1 MAYTVRKL
9 LESEQFP
16 KMKLLCGEKGLDLE
30 VKGIRIIEIED
41 MERYLTG
48 GEILIT
54 SFQVYLSCS
63 DREVEQHFE
72 DLVKSDISGFIVKK
86 RKEYDPTGRRLS
98 LLEKHCKKYEIP
110 LVEIPGDFD
119 YWGIIR
125 HVMIQVFDKDTARL
139 KYFKIT
145 HDSFNS
151 FILKNNGSSNTASD
165 IIKFLSIMIEN
176 PVVLYYGNLNCM
188 VSTNSDNSKL
198 ILSDEIQP
206 YKPNIITKFQYMK
219 QMKGSCVQYVV
230 KFAILSEVEVYITIT
245 EENRELTELDYMAI
259 ENAIINLQYG
269 FLSEFAQDEVKK
281 KYQRDIV
288 HNILNG
294 LLSSKEM
301 TEAAA
306 QLGMKESDTY
316 RVVDFHTIKKNVQRK
331 YTKEQLQEVGVIVGE
346 LMYLLP
352 DALIYRNM
360 DQIVMIQQVDSN
372 QTELEYQKEMEEVED
387 VIQRSILYRKKDTD
401 FQIGIGKS
409 VEGYQR
415 LKESYHE
422 ASRAIKYIDI
432 IRLVTGDKNKSVVHY
447 SNLGFF
453 QIFGEIDDVTELE
466 RYIPETLKKSN
477 ISVSLI
483 KANRTKITDSNVYGI
498 SYGYDVY
505 AGGAGNDNDGDAKD
519 GRSGGFVGFNDEGLL
534 KNNNMYYCDV
544 VRGTKDLVGPFS
556 GKSELDTV
564 YAFNSQEKVEGEN
577 NNYRIYRKLD
587 QSLDQIEKNNSIL
600 NSSHEKDDA
609 SGWDIYTIGHM
620 NPVKTFET
628 LKNAVLV
635 SKGDSVKADLNAY
648 ESSAKAVLM
657 SDTKTTLNTGESDTP
672 EPSESQDPCDENIKL
687 TINKVWKDLNN
698 FDHSRPNSITVT
710 ISRTWKDKAGNE
722 KTETV
727 PRYESYKIEGSSD
740 KSKWQKVIK
749 ELPAYTTDG
758 DEIYYYTYSIT
769 EAKVDGYTT
778 TIDKSQDGFTFTIT
792 NRHFPGLPDTG
803 GYGSYL
809 IYLIAVL
816 LFLVYFVMRYKK
828 CKENKKAE
836 KL

>member
-110 LVEIPGDFD
+110 LVEISEDSY

-125 HVMIQVFDKDTARL
+125 YVMIQVFDKDTARL

-145 HDSFNS
+145 HDSFNT

-176 PVVLYYGNLNCM
+176 PVVLYYGDLNCM

-230 KFAILSEVEVYITIT
+230 KFAILSEVEIYITIT

-301 TEAAA
+301 TEAAS

-331 YTKEQLQEVGVIVGE
+331 YTKEQLHEVGVIEGE
-346 LMYLLP
+346 LMHLLP

-415 LKESYHE
+415 LKESYYE
-422 ASRAIKYIDI
+422 ASQAIKYIEI
-432 IRLVTGDKNKSVVHY
+432 IRQVTGDKNKSVVHY

-466 RYIPETLKKSN
+466 RYIPETLKKLYLYDDEHKGE
-477 ISVSLI
+477 LI
-483 KANRTKITDSNVYGI
+483 TTLQMYLRNNQSIKKTAGAMFVHYRTI
-498 SYGYDVY
+498 SYRLE
-505 AGGAGNDNDGDAKD
+505 KIKQI
-519 GRSGGFVGFNDEGLL
+519 SGINF
-534 KNNNMYYCDV
+534 
-544 VRGTKDLVGPFS
+544 
-556 GKSELDTV
+556 
-564 YAFNSQEKVEGEN
+564 
-577 NNYRIYRKLD
+577 
-587 QSLDQIEKNNSIL
+587 
-600 NSSHEKDDA
+600 DDA
-609 SGWDIYTIGHM
+609 NEVLAVSNGLIIYKM
-620 NPVKTFET
+620 
-628 LKNAVLV
+628 LK
-635 SKGDSVKADLNAY
+635 
-648 ESSAKAVLM
+648 E
-657 SDTKTTLNTGESDTP
+657 
-672 EPSESQDPCDENIKL
+672 
-687 TINKVWKDLNN
+687 
-698 FDHSRPNSITVT
+698 
-710 ISRTWKDKAGNE
+710 
-722 KTETV
+722 
-727 PRYESYKIEGSSD
+727 IE
-740 KSKWQKVIK
+740 
-749 ELPAYTTDG
+749 
-758 DEIYYYTYSIT
+758 
-769 EAKVDGYTT
+769 
-778 TIDKSQDGFTFTIT
+778 
-792 NRHFPGLPDTG
+792 
-803 GYGSYL
+803 
-809 IYLIAVL
+809 
-816 LFLVYFVMRYKK
+816 
-828 CKENKKAE
+828 
-836 KL
+836 

>member
-54 SFQVYLSCS
+54 SFQVYLSCN

-110 LVEIPGDFD
+110 LVEISEDSY

-125 HVMIQVFDKDTARL
+125 YVIMQVFDKATARL

-145 HDSFNS
+145 HDNFNT
-151 FILKNNGSSNTASD
+151 FILNNNGSCNTASD
-165 IIKFLSIMIEN
+165 IIKFLSVMIEN

-230 KFAILSEVEVYITIT
+230 KFAILSEVEIYITIT
-245 EENRELTELDYMAI
+245 EENRGLTELDYMAI

-281 KYQRDIV
+281 KYQRDLI

-331 YTKEQLQEVGVIVGE
+331 YTKEQLHEVGVIEGE
-346 LMYLLP
+346 LMHLLP

-372 QTELEYQKEMEEVED
+372 QTELEYQKEMEEIEE

-415 LKESYHE
+415 LKESYYE
-422 ASRAIKYIDI
+422 ASQAIKYIEI

-453 QIFGEIDDVTELE
+453 QIFGKVDDMTELE
-466 RYIPETLKKSN
+466 RCIPETLKKLYLYDDEHKGE
-477 ISVSLI
+477 LI
-483 KANRTKITDSNVYGI
+483 TTLQMYLRNNQSIKKTAGAMFVHYRTI
-498 SYGYDVY
+498 SYRLE
-505 AGGAGNDNDGDAKD
+505 KIKQI
-519 GRSGGFVGFNDEGLL
+519 SG
-534 KNNNMYYCDV
+534 
-544 VRGTKDLVGPFS
+544 
-556 GKSELDTV
+556 
-564 YAFNSQEKVEGEN
+564 
-577 NNYRIYRKLD
+577 I
-587 QSLDQIEKNNSIL
+587 
-600 NSSHEKDDA
+600 
-609 SGWDIYTIGHM
+609 
-620 NPVKTFET
+620 
-628 LKNAVLV
+628 
-635 SKGDSVKADLNAY
+635 
-648 ESSAKAVLM
+648 
-657 SDTKTTLNTGESDTP
+657 
-672 EPSESQDPCDENIKL
+672 
-687 TINKVWKDLNN
+687 N
-698 FDHSRPNSITVT
+698 FDN
-710 ISRTWKDKAGNE
+710 ANE
-722 KTETV
+722 V
-727 PRYESYKIEGSSD
+727 LAVSNGLIIYKMLKEIE
-740 KSKWQKVIK
+740 
-749 ELPAYTTDG
+749 
-758 DEIYYYTYSIT
+758 
-769 EAKVDGYTT
+769 
-778 TIDKSQDGFTFTIT
+778 
-792 NRHFPGLPDTG
+792 
-803 GYGSYL
+803 
-809 IYLIAVL
+809 
-816 LFLVYFVMRYKK
+816 
-828 CKENKKAE
+828 
-836 KL
+836 

>member
-110 LVEIPGDFD
+110 LVEISEDSY

-125 HVMIQVFDKDTARL
+125 YVIMQVFDKDTARL

-145 HDSFNS
+145 HDNFNT
-151 FILKNNGSSNTASD
+151 FILNNNGSCNTASD

-230 KFAILSEVEVYITIT
+230 KFAILNEMEIYITIT

-331 YTKEQLQEVGVIVGE
+331 YTKEQLHEVGVIEGE
-346 LMYLLP
+346 LMHLLP

-360 DQIVMIQQVDSN
+360 DQIVMIQQVDSD
-372 QTELEYQKEMEEVED
+372 QTELEYQKEMEEIEE
-387 VIQRSILYRKKDTD
+387 VIQQSILYRKKDTD

-415 LKESYHE
+415 LKESYYE
-422 ASRAIKYIDI
+422 ASQAIKYIEI
-432 IRLVTGDKNKSVVHY
+432 IRQVTGDKNKSVVHY

-453 QIFGEIDDVTELE
+453 QIFGKVDDMTELE
-466 RYIPETLKKSN
+466 RCIPETLKKLYLYDDEHKGE
-477 ISVSLI
+477 LI
-483 KANRTKITDSNVYGI
+483 TTLQMYLRNNQSIKKTAGAMFVHYRTI
-498 SYGYDVY
+498 SYRLE
-505 AGGAGNDNDGDAKD
+505 KIKQI
-519 GRSGGFVGFNDEGLL
+519 SG
-534 KNNNMYYCDV
+534 
-544 VRGTKDLVGPFS
+544 
-556 GKSELDTV
+556 
-564 YAFNSQEKVEGEN
+564 
-577 NNYRIYRKLD
+577 I
-587 QSLDQIEKNNSIL
+587 
-600 NSSHEKDDA
+600 
-609 SGWDIYTIGHM
+609 
-620 NPVKTFET
+620 
-628 LKNAVLV
+628 
-635 SKGDSVKADLNAY
+635 
-648 ESSAKAVLM
+648 
-657 SDTKTTLNTGESDTP
+657 
-672 EPSESQDPCDENIKL
+672 
-687 TINKVWKDLNN
+687 N
-698 FDHSRPNSITVT
+698 FDN
-710 ISRTWKDKAGNE
+710 ANE
-722 KTETV
+722 V
-727 PRYESYKIEGSSD
+727 LAVSNGLIIYKMLKEIE
-740 KSKWQKVIK
+740 
-749 ELPAYTTDG
+749 
-758 DEIYYYTYSIT
+758 
-769 EAKVDGYTT
+769 
-778 TIDKSQDGFTFTIT
+778 
-792 NRHFPGLPDTG
+792 
-803 GYGSYL
+803 
-809 IYLIAVL
+809 
-816 LFLVYFVMRYKK
+816 
-828 CKENKKAE
+828 
-836 KL
+836 

>member
-16 KMKLLCGEKGLDLE
+16 KMNLLCGEKGLDLE

-54 SFQVYLSCS
+54 SLRVYLSCS

-72 DLVKSDISGFIVKK
+72 DLVKSDISGFIVKR

-110 LVEIPGDFD
+110 MVEIPEDLY
-119 YWGIIR
+119 YWRIIR
-125 HVMIQVFDKDTARL
+125 HVMMQVFDKETARL

-145 HDSFNS
+145 HDNFNT
-151 FILKNNGSSNTASD
+151 FILENNGSSNTASD

-176 PVVLYYGNLNCM
+176 PVALYYGNFNCM
-188 VSTNSDNSKL
+188 ALTNSDNSKL

-219 QMKGSCVQYVV
+219 QMKGSCIQYVV
-230 KFAILSEVEVYITIT
+230 KFAILSEVEIYITIT

-360 DQIVMIQQVDSN
+360 DQIVMIQQVDSD
-372 QTELEYQKEMEEVED
+372 QTELEYQKEMEEIEE
-387 VIQRSILYRKKDTD
+387 VIQQSILYTD

-422 ASRAIKYIDI
+422 ASQAIKYIEI
-432 IRLVTGDKNKSVVHY
+432 IRLVTGDKNKSVVNY

-453 QIFGEIDDVTELE
+453 QIFDKVDDMTKLE
-466 RYIPETLKKSN
+466 RYIPETLKKLYLYDDEHKGE
-477 ISVSLI
+477 LI
-483 KANRTKITDSNVYGI
+483 TTLQMYLRNNQSIRKTAGAMFVHYRTI
-498 SYGYDVY
+498 SYRLE
-505 AGGAGNDNDGDAKD
+505 KI
-519 GRSGGFVGFNDEGLL
+519 
-534 KNNNMYYCDV
+534 KQI
-544 VRGTKDLVGPFS
+544 
-556 GKSELDTV
+556 SEIN
-564 YAFNSQEKVEGEN
+564 F
-577 NNYRIYRKLD
+577 
-587 QSLDQIEKNNSIL
+587 
-600 NSSHEKDDA
+600 DDA
-609 SGWDIYTIGHM
+609 NEVLAVSNGLIIYKM
-620 NPVKTFET
+620 
-628 LKNAVLV
+628 LK
-635 SKGDSVKADLNAY
+635 
-648 ESSAKAVLM
+648 E
-657 SDTKTTLNTGESDTP
+657 
-672 EPSESQDPCDENIKL
+672 
-687 TINKVWKDLNN
+687 
-698 FDHSRPNSITVT
+698 
-710 ISRTWKDKAGNE
+710 
-722 KTETV
+722 
-727 PRYESYKIEGSSD
+727 IE
-740 KSKWQKVIK
+740 
-749 ELPAYTTDG
+749 
-758 DEIYYYTYSIT
+758 
-769 EAKVDGYTT
+769 
-778 TIDKSQDGFTFTIT
+778 
-792 NRHFPGLPDTG
+792 
-803 GYGSYL
+803 
-809 IYLIAVL
+809 
-816 LFLVYFVMRYKK
+816 
-828 CKENKKAE
+828 
-836 KL
+836 

>member
-54 SFQVYLSCS
+54 SFQVYLSCN

-110 LVEIPGDFD
+110 LVEISGDFY

-125 HVMIQVFDKDTARL
+125 YVIMQVFDKDTARL

-145 HDSFNS
+145 HDNFNT
-151 FILKNNGSSNTASD
+151 FILRNNGSSNTASD

-230 KFAILSEVEVYITIT
+230 KFAILSEVEIYITIT

-281 KYQRDIV
+281 KYQRDII

-331 YTKEQLQEVGVIVGE
+331 YTKEQLHEVGVIEGE
-346 LMYLLP
+346 LMHLLP

-422 ASRAIKYIDI
+422 ASQAIKYIEI
-432 IRLVTGDKNKSVVHY
+432 IRQVTGDKNKSVVHY

-466 RYIPETLKKSN
+466 RYIPETLKKLYLYDDEHKGE
-477 ISVSLI
+477 LI
-483 KANRTKITDSNVYGI
+483 TTLQMYLRNNQSIKKTAGAMFVHYRTI
-498 SYGYDVY
+498 SYRLE
-505 AGGAGNDNDGDAKD
+505 KIKQI
-519 GRSGGFVGFNDEGLL
+519 SGINF
-534 KNNNMYYCDV
+534 
-544 VRGTKDLVGPFS
+544 
-556 GKSELDTV
+556 
-564 YAFNSQEKVEGEN
+564 
-577 NNYRIYRKLD
+577 
-587 QSLDQIEKNNSIL
+587 
-600 NSSHEKDDA
+600 DDA
-609 SGWDIYTIGHM
+609 NEMLAVSNGLIIYKM
-620 NPVKTFET
+620 
-628 LKNAVLV
+628 LK
-635 SKGDSVKADLNAY
+635 
-648 ESSAKAVLM
+648 E
-657 SDTKTTLNTGESDTP
+657 
-672 EPSESQDPCDENIKL
+672 
-687 TINKVWKDLNN
+687 
-698 FDHSRPNSITVT
+698 
-710 ISRTWKDKAGNE
+710 
-722 KTETV
+722 
-727 PRYESYKIEGSSD
+727 IE
-740 KSKWQKVIK
+740 
-749 ELPAYTTDG
+749 
-758 DEIYYYTYSIT
+758 
-769 EAKVDGYTT
+769 
-778 TIDKSQDGFTFTIT
+778 
-792 NRHFPGLPDTG
+792 
-803 GYGSYL
+803 
-809 IYLIAVL
+809 
-816 LFLVYFVMRYKK
+816 
-828 CKENKKAE
+828 
-836 KL
+836 

>member
-110 LVEIPGDFD
+110 LVEISEDSY

-125 HVMIQVFDKDTARL
+125 YVMIQVFDKDTARL

-145 HDSFNS
+145 HDSFNT

-176 PVVLYYGNLNCM
+176 PVVLYYGDLNCM

-230 KFAILSEVEVYITIT
+230 KFAILSEVEIYITIT

-269 FLSEFAQDEVKK
+269 FLSEFAQNEVKK
-281 KYQRDIV
+281 TYQRDLI

-331 YTKEQLQEVGVIVGE
+331 YTKEQLHEVGVIEGE
-346 LMYLLP
+346 LMHLLP

-360 DQIVMIQQVDSN
+360 DQIVMIQQVDSD
-372 QTELEYQKEMEEVED
+372 QTELEYQKEMEEIEE

-415 LKESYHE
+415 LKESYYE
-422 ASRAIKYIDI
+422 ASQAIKYIEI

-447 SNLGFF
+447 SSLGFF

-466 RYIPETLKKSN
+466 RYIPETLKKLYLYDDEHKGE
-477 ISVSLI
+477 LI
-483 KANRTKITDSNVYGI
+483 TTLQMYLRNNQSIKKTADAMFVHYRTI
-498 SYGYDVY
+498 SYRLE
-505 AGGAGNDNDGDAKD
+505 KIKQI
-519 GRSGGFVGFNDEGLL
+519 SG
-534 KNNNMYYCDV
+534 
-544 VRGTKDLVGPFS
+544 
-556 GKSELDTV
+556 
-564 YAFNSQEKVEGEN
+564 
-577 NNYRIYRKLD
+577 I
-587 QSLDQIEKNNSIL
+587 
-600 NSSHEKDDA
+600 
-609 SGWDIYTIGHM
+609 
-620 NPVKTFET
+620 
-628 LKNAVLV
+628 
-635 SKGDSVKADLNAY
+635 
-648 ESSAKAVLM
+648 
-657 SDTKTTLNTGESDTP
+657 
-672 EPSESQDPCDENIKL
+672 
-687 TINKVWKDLNN
+687 N
-698 FDHSRPNSITVT
+698 FDNAHEVLAVSNGLI
-710 ISRTWKDKAGNE
+710 I
-722 KTETV
+722 
-727 PRYESYKIEGSSD
+727 YKMLKEIE
-740 KSKWQKVIK
+740 
-749 ELPAYTTDG
+749 
-758 DEIYYYTYSIT
+758 
-769 EAKVDGYTT
+769 
-778 TIDKSQDGFTFTIT
+778 
-792 NRHFPGLPDTG
+792 
-803 GYGSYL
+803 
-809 IYLIAVL
+809 
-816 LFLVYFVMRYKK
+816 
-828 CKENKKAE
+828 
-836 KL
+836 

>member
-1 MAYTVRKL
+1 MGYTVRKL

-110 LVEIPGDFD
+110 LVEISEDSY

-125 HVMIQVFDKDTARL
+125 YVIMQVFDKDTARL

-145 HDSFNS
+145 HDNFNT
-151 FILKNNGSSNTASD
+151 FILNNNGSCNTASD
-165 IIKFLSIMIEN
+165 IIKFLSVMIEN

-230 KFAILSEVEVYITIT
+230 KFAILNEMEIYITIT

-281 KYQRDIV
+281 KYQRDLI

-316 RVVDFHTIKKNVQRK
+316 RVVDFHTITKNVQRK
-331 YTKEQLQEVGVIVGE
+331 YTKEQLHEVGVIVGE

-466 RYIPETLKKSN
+466 RYIPETLKKLYLYDDEHKGE
-477 ISVSLI
+477 LI
-483 KANRTKITDSNVYGI
+483 TTLQMYLRNKQSIRKTADAMFVHYRTI
-498 SYGYDVY
+498 SYRLE
-505 AGGAGNDNDGDAKD
+505 KIKQI
-519 GRSGGFVGFNDEGLL
+519 SG
-534 KNNNMYYCDV
+534 
-544 VRGTKDLVGPFS
+544 
-556 GKSELDTV
+556 
-564 YAFNSQEKVEGEN
+564 
-577 NNYRIYRKLD
+577 I
-587 QSLDQIEKNNSIL
+587 
-600 NSSHEKDDA
+600 
-609 SGWDIYTIGHM
+609 
-620 NPVKTFET
+620 
-628 LKNAVLV
+628 
-635 SKGDSVKADLNAY
+635 
-648 ESSAKAVLM
+648 
-657 SDTKTTLNTGESDTP
+657 
-672 EPSESQDPCDENIKL
+672 
-687 TINKVWKDLNN
+687 N
-698 FDHSRPNSITVT
+698 FDN
-710 ISRTWKDKAGNE
+710 ANE
-722 KTETV
+722 V
-727 PRYESYKIEGSSD
+727 LAVSNGLIIYKMLKEIE
-740 KSKWQKVIK
+740 
-749 ELPAYTTDG
+749 
-758 DEIYYYTYSIT
+758 
-769 EAKVDGYTT
+769 
-778 TIDKSQDGFTFTIT
+778 
-792 NRHFPGLPDTG
+792 
-803 GYGSYL
+803 
-809 IYLIAVL
+809 
-816 LFLVYFVMRYKK
+816 
-828 CKENKKAE
+828 
-836 KL
+836 

>member
-41 MERYLTG
+41 IERYLTG

-72 DLVKSDISGFIVKK
+72 DLVKSEISGFIVKK

-110 LVEIPGDFD
+110 LVEIPGDFY

-125 HVMIQVFDKDTARL
+125 YVIMQVFDKATARL

-145 HDSFNS
+145 HDNFNT
-151 FILKNNGSSNTASD
+151 FILNNNGSCNTASD
-165 IIKFLSIMIEN
+165 IIKFLSVMIEN

-230 KFAILSEVEVYITIT
+230 KFAILSEVEIYITIT

-301 TEAAA
+301 TEAAS

-466 RYIPETLKKSN
+466 RYIPETLKKLYLYDDEHKGE
-477 ISVSLI
+477 LI
-483 KANRTKITDSNVYGI
+483 TTLQMYLRNNQSIKKTAGAMFVHYRTI
-498 SYGYDVY
+498 SYRLE
-505 AGGAGNDNDGDAKD
+505 KIKQI
-519 GRSGGFVGFNDEGLL
+519 SGINF
-534 KNNNMYYCDV
+534 
-544 VRGTKDLVGPFS
+544 
-556 GKSELDTV
+556 
-564 YAFNSQEKVEGEN
+564 
-577 NNYRIYRKLD
+577 
-587 QSLDQIEKNNSIL
+587 
-600 NSSHEKDDA
+600 DDA
-609 SGWDIYTIGHM
+609 NEVLAVSNGLIIYKM
-620 NPVKTFET
+620 
-628 LKNAVLV
+628 LK
-635 SKGDSVKADLNAY
+635 
-648 ESSAKAVLM
+648 E
-657 SDTKTTLNTGESDTP
+657 
-672 EPSESQDPCDENIKL
+672 
-687 TINKVWKDLNN
+687 
-698 FDHSRPNSITVT
+698 
-710 ISRTWKDKAGNE
+710 
-722 KTETV
+722 
-727 PRYESYKIEGSSD
+727 IE
-740 KSKWQKVIK
+740 
-749 ELPAYTTDG
+749 
-758 DEIYYYTYSIT
+758 
-769 EAKVDGYTT
+769 
-778 TIDKSQDGFTFTIT
+778 
-792 NRHFPGLPDTG
+792 
-803 GYGSYL
+803 
-809 IYLIAVL
+809 
-816 LFLVYFVMRYKK
+816 
-828 CKENKKAE
+828 
-836 KL
+836 

>member
-54 SFQVYLSCS
+54 SFQVYLSCN

-110 LVEIPGDFD
+110 LVEIPGDLY

-125 HVMIQVFDKDTARL
+125 YVIMQVFDKATARL

-145 HDSFNS
+145 HDNFNA
-151 FILKNNGSSNTASD
+151 FILNNNGSSNTASD
-165 IIKFLSIMIEN
+165 IIKFLSIMIDN

-230 KFAILSEVEVYITIT
+230 KFAILSEMEIYITIT
-245 EENRELTELDYMAI
+245 EENRNLTELDYMAI

-301 TEAAA
+301 TEAAS

-331 YTKEQLQEVGVIVGE
+331 YTKEQLQEVGVIVGK

-360 DQIVMIQQVDSN
+360 DQIVMIQQVDSD
-372 QTELEYQKEMEEVED
+372 QTELEYQKEMEEIEE
-387 VIQRSILYRKKDTD
+387 VIQQSILYRKKDTD

-422 ASRAIKYIDI
+422 ASQAIKYIEI
-432 IRLVTGDKNKSVVHY
+432 IRQVTGDKNKSVVHY

-453 QIFGEIDDVTELE
+453 QIFGKVDDMTELE
-466 RYIPETLKKSN
+466 RYIPETLKKLYLYDDEHKGE
-477 ISVSLI
+477 LI
-483 KANRTKITDSNVYGI
+483 TTLQMYLRNNQSIKKTAGAMFVHYRTI
-498 SYGYDVY
+498 SYRLE
-505 AGGAGNDNDGDAKD
+505 KIKQI
-519 GRSGGFVGFNDEGLL
+519 SG
-534 KNNNMYYCDV
+534 
-544 VRGTKDLVGPFS
+544 
-556 GKSELDTV
+556 
-564 YAFNSQEKVEGEN
+564 
-577 NNYRIYRKLD
+577 I
-587 QSLDQIEKNNSIL
+587 
-600 NSSHEKDDA
+600 
-609 SGWDIYTIGHM
+609 
-620 NPVKTFET
+620 
-628 LKNAVLV
+628 
-635 SKGDSVKADLNAY
+635 
-648 ESSAKAVLM
+648 
-657 SDTKTTLNTGESDTP
+657 
-672 EPSESQDPCDENIKL
+672 
-687 TINKVWKDLNN
+687 N
-698 FDHSRPNSITVT
+698 FDN
-710 ISRTWKDKAGNE
+710 ANE
-722 KTETV
+722 V
-727 PRYESYKIEGSSD
+727 LAVSNGLIIYKMLKEIE
-740 KSKWQKVIK
+740 
-749 ELPAYTTDG
+749 
-758 DEIYYYTYSIT
+758 
-769 EAKVDGYTT
+769 
-778 TIDKSQDGFTFTIT
+778 
-792 NRHFPGLPDTG
+792 
-803 GYGSYL
+803 
-809 IYLIAVL
+809 
-816 LFLVYFVMRYKK
+816 
-828 CKENKKAE
+828 
-836 KL
+836 

>member
-54 SFQVYLSCS
+54 SFQVYLSCN

-110 LVEIPGDFD
+110 LVEISEDLH

-125 HVMIQVFDKDTARL
+125 YVIMQVFDKATARL

-145 HDSFNS
+145 HDNFNT
-151 FILKNNGSSNTASD
+151 FILNNNGSCNTASN
-165 IIKFLSIMIEN
+165 IIKFLSVMIEN

-230 KFAILSEVEVYITIT
+230 KFAILSEVEIYITIT
-245 EENRELTELDYMAI
+245 EENRGLTELDYMAI

-301 TEAAA
+301 TEAAS

-331 YTKEQLQEVGVIVGE
+331 YTKEQLHEVGVIEGE
-346 LMYLLP
+346 LMHLLP

-372 QTELEYQKEMEEVED
+372 QTELEYQKEMEKVED

-409 VEGYQR
+409 VEGYQQ

-466 RYIPETLKKSN
+466 RYIPETLKKLYLYDDEHKGE
-477 ISVSLI
+477 LI
-483 KANRTKITDSNVYGI
+483 TTLQMYLRNNQSIKKTAGAMFVHYRTI
-498 SYGYDVY
+498 SYRLE
-505 AGGAGNDNDGDAKD
+505 KIKQI
-519 GRSGGFVGFNDEGLL
+519 SGINF
-534 KNNNMYYCDV
+534 
-544 VRGTKDLVGPFS
+544 
-556 GKSELDTV
+556 
-564 YAFNSQEKVEGEN
+564 
-577 NNYRIYRKLD
+577 
-587 QSLDQIEKNNSIL
+587 
-600 NSSHEKDDA
+600 DDA
-609 SGWDIYTIGHM
+609 NEVLAVSNGLIIYKM
-620 NPVKTFET
+620 
-628 LKNAVLV
+628 LK
-635 SKGDSVKADLNAY
+635 
-648 ESSAKAVLM
+648 E
-657 SDTKTTLNTGESDTP
+657 
-672 EPSESQDPCDENIKL
+672 
-687 TINKVWKDLNN
+687 
-698 FDHSRPNSITVT
+698 
-710 ISRTWKDKAGNE
+710 
-722 KTETV
+722 
-727 PRYESYKIEGSSD
+727 IE
-740 KSKWQKVIK
+740 
-749 ELPAYTTDG
+749 
-758 DEIYYYTYSIT
+758 
-769 EAKVDGYTT
+769 
-778 TIDKSQDGFTFTIT
+778 
-792 NRHFPGLPDTG
+792 
-803 GYGSYL
+803 
-809 IYLIAVL
+809 
-816 LFLVYFVMRYKK
+816 
-828 CKENKKAE
+828 
-836 KL
+836 

>member
-54 SFQVYLSCS
+54 SFQVYLSCN

-110 LVEIPGDFD
+110 LVEILGDFD

-331 YTKEQLQEVGVIVGE
+331 YTKEQLHEVGVIEGE
-346 LMYLLP
+346 LMHLLP

-360 DQIVMIQQVDSN
+360 DQIVMIQQVDSD
-372 QTELEYQKEMEEVED
+372 QTELEYQKEMEEIEE
-387 VIQRSILYRKKDTD
+387 VIQQSILYRKKDTD

-422 ASRAIKYIDI
+422 ASQAIKYIEI
-432 IRLVTGDKNKSVVHY
+432 IRQVTGDKNKSVVHY

-466 RYIPETLKKSN
+466 RYIPETLKKLYLYDDEHKGE
-477 ISVSLI
+477 LI
-483 KANRTKITDSNVYGI
+483 TTLQMYLRNNQSIKKTADAMFVHYRTI
-498 SYGYDVY
+498 SYRLE
-505 AGGAGNDNDGDAKD
+505 KIKQI
-519 GRSGGFVGFNDEGLL
+519 SGINF
-534 KNNNMYYCDV
+534 
-544 VRGTKDLVGPFS
+544 
-556 GKSELDTV
+556 
-564 YAFNSQEKVEGEN
+564 
-577 NNYRIYRKLD
+577 
-587 QSLDQIEKNNSIL
+587 
-600 NSSHEKDDA
+600 DDA
-609 SGWDIYTIGHM
+609 NEVLAVSNGLIIYKM
-620 NPVKTFET
+620 
-628 LKNAVLV
+628 LK
-635 SKGDSVKADLNAY
+635 
-648 ESSAKAVLM
+648 E
-657 SDTKTTLNTGESDTP
+657 
-672 EPSESQDPCDENIKL
+672 
-687 TINKVWKDLNN
+687 
-698 FDHSRPNSITVT
+698 
-710 ISRTWKDKAGNE
+710 
-722 KTETV
+722 
-727 PRYESYKIEGSSD
+727 IE
-740 KSKWQKVIK
+740 
-749 ELPAYTTDG
+749 
-758 DEIYYYTYSIT
+758 
-769 EAKVDGYTT
+769 
-778 TIDKSQDGFTFTIT
+778 
-792 NRHFPGLPDTG
+792 
-803 GYGSYL
+803 
-809 IYLIAVL
+809 
-816 LFLVYFVMRYKK
+816 
-828 CKENKKAE
+828 
-836 KL
+836 

>member
-54 SFQVYLSCS
+54 SFQVYLSCN

-110 LVEIPGDFD
+110 LVEISEDLY

-125 HVMIQVFDKDTARL
+125 YVIMQVFDKVTARL

-145 HDSFNS
+145 HDNFNT
-151 FILKNNGSSNTASD
+151 FILNNNGSCNTASD
-165 IIKFLSIMIEN
+165 IIKFLSVMIEN

-230 KFAILSEVEVYITIT
+230 KFAILSEMEIYITIT

-269 FLSEFAQDEVKK
+269 FLSEFAQDEEKK
-281 KYQRDIV
+281 TYQRDIV

-331 YTKEQLQEVGVIVGE
+331 YTKEQLHEVGVIEGE
-346 LMYLLP
+346 LMNLLP

-360 DQIVMIQQVDSN
+360 DQIVMIQQVDPN

-422 ASRAIKYIDI
+422 ASQAIKYIEI

-466 RYIPETLKKSN
+466 RYIPGTLKKLYLYDDEHKGE
-477 ISVSLI
+477 LI
-483 KANRTKITDSNVYGI
+483 TTLQMYLRNKQSIRKTADAMFVHYRTI
-498 SYGYDVY
+498 SYRLE
-505 AGGAGNDNDGDAKD
+505 KIKQI
-519 GRSGGFVGFNDEGLL
+519 SGINF
-534 KNNNMYYCDV
+534 
-544 VRGTKDLVGPFS
+544 
-556 GKSELDTV
+556 
-564 YAFNSQEKVEGEN
+564 
-577 NNYRIYRKLD
+577 
-587 QSLDQIEKNNSIL
+587 
-600 NSSHEKDDA
+600 DDA
-609 SGWDIYTIGHM
+609 DEVLAVSNGLIIYKM
-620 NPVKTFET
+620 
-628 LKNAVLV
+628 LK
-635 SKGDSVKADLNAY
+635 
-648 ESSAKAVLM
+648 E
-657 SDTKTTLNTGESDTP
+657 
-672 EPSESQDPCDENIKL
+672 
-687 TINKVWKDLNN
+687 
-698 FDHSRPNSITVT
+698 
-710 ISRTWKDKAGNE
+710 
-722 KTETV
+722 
-727 PRYESYKIEGSSD
+727 IE
-740 KSKWQKVIK
+740 
-749 ELPAYTTDG
+749 
-758 DEIYYYTYSIT
+758 
-769 EAKVDGYTT
+769 
-778 TIDKSQDGFTFTIT
+778 
-792 NRHFPGLPDTG
+792 
-803 GYGSYL
+803 
-809 IYLIAVL
+809 
-816 LFLVYFVMRYKK
+816 
-828 CKENKKAE
+828 
-836 KL
+836 

>member
-54 SFQVYLSCS
+54 SFQVYLSCN

-86 RKEYDPTGRRLS
+86 RKEYDPTGRILS
-98 LLEKHCKKYEIP
+98 LLEKHCKKYESP
-110 LVEIPGDFD
+110 LVEISEDSY

-125 HVMIQVFDKDTARL
+125 YVIMQVFDKATARL

-145 HDSFNS
+145 HDNFNT
-151 FILKNNGSSNTASD
+151 FILNNNGSCNTASN
-165 IIKFLSIMIEN
+165 IIKFLSVMIEN

-230 KFAILSEVEVYITIT
+230 KFAILSEVEIYITIT
-245 EENRELTELDYMAI
+245 EENRGLTELDYMAI

-281 KYQRDIV
+281 KYQRDLI

-316 RVVDFHTIKKNVQRK
+316 RVVDFHTIKNNVQSK
-331 YTKEQLQEVGVIVGE
+331 YTKEQLHEVGVIEGE
-346 LMYLLP
+346 LKHLLP

-360 DQIVMIQQVDSN
+360 DQIVMIQQVDSE

-387 VIQRSILYRKKDTD
+387 VIQRSIFYRKIDTD

-409 VEGYQR
+409 VKGYQR

-422 ASRAIKYIDI
+422 ASQAIKYIEI
-432 IRLVTGDKNKSVVHY
+432 VRLVTGDKNKSVVHY

-453 QIFGEIDDVTELE
+453 QIFGEIDDMTKLE
-466 RYIPETLKKSN
+466 RYIPETLKKLYEYDDEHKGELIPTLQMFLSN
-477 ISVSLI
+477 NQSIRKTAGAMFVHY
-483 KANRTKITDSNVYGI
+483 RTI
-498 SYGYDVY
+498 SY
-505 AGGAGNDNDGDAKD
+505 
-519 GRSGGFVGFNDEGLL
+519 R
-534 KNNNMYYCDV
+534 M
-544 VRGTKDLVGPFS
+544 
-556 GKSELDTV
+556 
-564 YAFNSQEKVEGEN
+564 EKIKE
-577 NNYRIYRKLD
+577 I
-587 QSLDQIEKNNSIL
+587 
-600 NSSHEKDDA
+600 
-609 SGWDIYTIGHM
+609 
-620 NPVKTFET
+620 
-628 LKNAVLV
+628 
-635 SKGDSVKADLNAY
+635 
-648 ESSAKAVLM
+648 
-657 SDTKTTLNTGESDTP
+657 TG
-672 EPSESQDPCDENIKL
+672 I
-687 TINKVWKDLNN
+687 N
-698 FDHSRPNSITVT
+698 FDN
-710 ISRTWKDKAGNE
+710 ANE
-722 KTETV
+722 V
-727 PRYESYKIEGSSD
+727 LAVSNGLVIYKMLN
-740 KSKWQKVIK
+740 Q
-749 ELPAYTTDG
+749 
-758 DEIYYYTYSIT
+758 
-769 EAKVDGYTT
+769 
-778 TIDKSQDGFTFTIT
+778 
-792 NRHFPGLPDTG
+792 
-803 GYGSYL
+803 
-809 IYLIAVL
+809 
-816 LFLVYFVMRYKK
+816 
-828 CKENKKAE
+828 
-836 KL
+836 

>member
-110 LVEIPGDFD
+110 LVEISEDSY

-125 HVMIQVFDKDTARL
+125 YVMIQVFDKDTARL

-145 HDSFNS
+145 HDSFNT

-176 PVVLYYGNLNCM
+176 PVVLYYGDLNCM

-230 KFAILSEVEVYITIT
+230 KFAILSEVEIYITIT

-269 FLSEFAQDEVKK
+269 FLSEFAQNEVKK
-281 KYQRDIV
+281 TYQRDII

-316 RVVDFHTIKKNVQRK
+316 RVVDFHTITKNVQRK
-331 YTKEQLQEVGVIVGE
+331 YTKEQLHEVGVIEGE
-346 LMYLLP
+346 LMHLLP

-360 DQIVMIQQVDSN
+360 DQIVMIQQVDSD

-415 LKESYHE
+415 LKESYYE
-422 ASRAIKYIDI
+422 ASQAIKYIEI
-432 IRLVTGDKNKSVVHY
+432 IRQVTGDKNKSVVQY

-453 QIFGEIDDVTELE
+453 QIFGKVDDMTELE
-466 RYIPETLKKSN
+466 RCIPETLKKLYLYDDEHKGE
-477 ISVSLI
+477 LI
-483 KANRTKITDSNVYGI
+483 TTLQMYLRNNQSIKKTASAMFVHYRTI
-498 SYGYDVY
+498 SYRLE
-505 AGGAGNDNDGDAKD
+505 KIKQI
-519 GRSGGFVGFNDEGLL
+519 SG
-534 KNNNMYYCDV
+534 
-544 VRGTKDLVGPFS
+544 
-556 GKSELDTV
+556 
-564 YAFNSQEKVEGEN
+564 
-577 NNYRIYRKLD
+577 I
-587 QSLDQIEKNNSIL
+587 
-600 NSSHEKDDA
+600 
-609 SGWDIYTIGHM
+609 
-620 NPVKTFET
+620 
-628 LKNAVLV
+628 
-635 SKGDSVKADLNAY
+635 
-648 ESSAKAVLM
+648 
-657 SDTKTTLNTGESDTP
+657 
-672 EPSESQDPCDENIKL
+672 
-687 TINKVWKDLNN
+687 N
-698 FDHSRPNSITVT
+698 FDN
-710 ISRTWKDKAGNE
+710 ANE
-722 KTETV
+722 V
-727 PRYESYKIEGSSD
+727 LAVSNGLIIYKMLKEIE
-740 KSKWQKVIK
+740 
-749 ELPAYTTDG
+749 
-758 DEIYYYTYSIT
+758 
-769 EAKVDGYTT
+769 
-778 TIDKSQDGFTFTIT
+778 
-792 NRHFPGLPDTG
+792 
-803 GYGSYL
+803 
-809 IYLIAVL
+809 
-816 LFLVYFVMRYKK
+816 
-828 CKENKKAE
+828 
-836 KL
+836 

>member
-176 PVVLYYGNLNCM
+176 PVVLYYGNLNCK

-331 YTKEQLQEVGVIVGE
+331 YTKEQLHEVGVIVGE

-466 RYIPETLKKSN
+466 RYIPETLKKLYLYDDEHKGE
-477 ISVSLI
+477 LI
-483 KANRTKITDSNVYGI
+483 TTLQMYLRNNQSIKKTADAMFVHYRTI
-498 SYGYDVY
+498 SYRLE
-505 AGGAGNDNDGDAKD
+505 KIKQI
-519 GRSGGFVGFNDEGLL
+519 SGINF
-534 KNNNMYYCDV
+534 
-544 VRGTKDLVGPFS
+544 
-556 GKSELDTV
+556 
-564 YAFNSQEKVEGEN
+564 
-577 NNYRIYRKLD
+577 
-587 QSLDQIEKNNSIL
+587 
-600 NSSHEKDDA
+600 DDA
-609 SGWDIYTIGHM
+609 NEVLAVSNGLIIYKM
-620 NPVKTFET
+620 
-628 LKNAVLV
+628 LK
-635 SKGDSVKADLNAY
+635 
-648 ESSAKAVLM
+648 ER
-657 SDTKTTLNTGESDTP
+657 E
-672 EPSESQDPCDENIKL
+672 
-687 TINKVWKDLNN
+687 
-698 FDHSRPNSITVT
+698 
-710 ISRTWKDKAGNE
+710 
-722 KTETV
+722 
-727 PRYESYKIEGSSD
+727 
-740 KSKWQKVIK
+740 
-749 ELPAYTTDG
+749 
-758 DEIYYYTYSIT
+758 
-769 EAKVDGYTT
+769 
-778 TIDKSQDGFTFTIT
+778 
-792 NRHFPGLPDTG
+792 
-803 GYGSYL
+803 
-809 IYLIAVL
+809 
-816 LFLVYFVMRYKK
+816 
-828 CKENKKAE
+828 
-836 KL
+836 

>member
-110 LVEIPGDFD
+110 LLEIPEDSY

-125 HVMIQVFDKDTARL
+125 YVIMQVFDKDTARL

-145 HDSFNS
+145 HDNFNT
-151 FILKNNGSSNTASD
+151 FILNNNGSCNTASD

-176 PVVLYYGNLNCM
+176 PVVLYYGNFNCM

-230 KFAILSEVEVYITIT
+230 KFAILNEVEIYITIT

-331 YTKEQLQEVGVIVGE
+331 YTKEQLHEVGVIVGE
-346 LMYLLP
+346 LMHLLP

-453 QIFGEIDDVTELE
+453 QIFGKVDDMTELE
-466 RYIPETLKKSN
+466 RCIPETLKKLYLYDDEHN
-477 ISVSLI
+477 GELI
-483 KANRTKITDSNVYGI
+483 TTLQMYLRNNQSIKKTADAMFVHYRTI
-498 SYGYDVY
+498 SYRLE
-505 AGGAGNDNDGDAKD
+505 KIKQI
-519 GRSGGFVGFNDEGLL
+519 SGINF
-534 KNNNMYYCDV
+534 
-544 VRGTKDLVGPFS
+544 
-556 GKSELDTV
+556 
-564 YAFNSQEKVEGEN
+564 
-577 NNYRIYRKLD
+577 
-587 QSLDQIEKNNSIL
+587 
-600 NSSHEKDDA
+600 DDA
-609 SGWDIYTIGHM
+609 NEVLAVSNGLIIYKM
-620 NPVKTFET
+620 
-628 LKNAVLV
+628 LK
-635 SKGDSVKADLNAY
+635 
-648 ESSAKAVLM
+648 E
-657 SDTKTTLNTGESDTP
+657 
-672 EPSESQDPCDENIKL
+672 
-687 TINKVWKDLNN
+687 
-698 FDHSRPNSITVT
+698 
-710 ISRTWKDKAGNE
+710 
-722 KTETV
+722 
-727 PRYESYKIEGSSD
+727 IE
-740 KSKWQKVIK
+740 
-749 ELPAYTTDG
+749 
-758 DEIYYYTYSIT
+758 
-769 EAKVDGYTT
+769 
-778 TIDKSQDGFTFTIT
+778 
-792 NRHFPGLPDTG
+792 
-803 GYGSYL
+803 
-809 IYLIAVL
+809 
-816 LFLVYFVMRYKK
+816 
-828 CKENKKAE
+828 
-836 KL
+836 

>member
-98 LLEKHCKKYEIP
+98 LLEKHCKKYKIP
-110 LVEIPGDFD
+110 LVEISEDSY

-125 HVMIQVFDKDTARL
+125 YVIMQVFDKDTARL

-145 HDSFNS
+145 HDNFNT
-151 FILKNNGSSNTASD
+151 FILNNNGSCNTASD

-230 KFAILSEVEVYITIT
+230 KFAILSEVEIYITIT

-281 KYQRDIV
+281 KYQRDLI

-294 LLSSKEM
+294 SLSSKEM

-316 RVVDFHTIKKNVQRK
+316 RVVDFHTIKNNVQSK
-331 YTKEQLQEVGVIVGE
+331 YTKEQLHEVGVIEGE
-346 LMYLLP
+346 LKHLLP

-453 QIFGEIDDVTELE
+453 QIFSEIDDVTELE
-466 RYIPETLKKSN
+466 RYIPETLKKLYEYDDEHKGELIPTLQMFLSN
-477 ISVSLI
+477 NQSI
-483 KANRTKITDSNVYGI
+483 KKTAGAMFVHYRTI
-498 SYGYDVY
+498 SYRLEKIKQISGIDF
-505 AGGAGNDNDGDAKD
+505 DNANEVLAV
-519 GRSGGFVGFNDEGLL
+519 SNGLIIYKML
-534 KNNNMYYCDV
+534 K
-544 VRGTKDLVGPFS
+544 
-556 GKSELDTV
+556 E
-564 YAFNSQEKVEGEN
+564 
-577 NNYRIYRKLD
+577 
-587 QSLDQIEKNNSIL
+587 IE
-600 NSSHEKDDA
+600 
-609 SGWDIYTIGHM
+609 
-620 NPVKTFET
+620 
-628 LKNAVLV
+628 
-635 SKGDSVKADLNAY
+635 
-648 ESSAKAVLM
+648 
-657 SDTKTTLNTGESDTP
+657 
-672 EPSESQDPCDENIKL
+672 
-687 TINKVWKDLNN
+687 
-698 FDHSRPNSITVT
+698 
-710 ISRTWKDKAGNE
+710 
-722 KTETV
+722 
-727 PRYESYKIEGSSD
+727 
-740 KSKWQKVIK
+740 
-749 ELPAYTTDG
+749 
-758 DEIYYYTYSIT
+758 
-769 EAKVDGYTT
+769 
-778 TIDKSQDGFTFTIT
+778 
-792 NRHFPGLPDTG
+792 
-803 GYGSYL
+803 
-809 IYLIAVL
+809 
-816 LFLVYFVMRYKK
+816 
-828 CKENKKAE
+828 
-836 KL
+836 

>member
-110 LVEIPGDFD
+110 LVEISEDSY

-125 HVMIQVFDKDTARL
+125 YVIMQVFDKDTARL

-145 HDSFNS
+145 HDNFNT
-151 FILKNNGSSNTASD
+151 FILNNNGSCNTASD
-165 IIKFLSIMIEN
+165 IIKFLSVMIEN

-230 KFAILSEVEVYITIT
+230 KFAILSEVEIYITIT

-281 KYQRDIV
+281 KYQRDII

-331 YTKEQLQEVGVIVGE
+331 YTKEQLHEVGVIEGE
-346 LMYLLP
+346 LMHLLP

-372 QTELEYQKEMEEVED
+372 QTELEYQKEMEEIEE

-415 LKESYHE
+415 LKESYYE
-422 ASRAIKYIDI
+422 ASQAIKYIEI

-453 QIFGEIDDVTELE
+453 QIFGKVDDMTELE
-466 RYIPETLKKSN
+466 RCIPETLKKLYLYDDEHKGE
-477 ISVSLI
+477 LI
-483 KANRTKITDSNVYGI
+483 TTLQMYLRNNQSIKKTAGAMFVHYRTI
-498 SYGYDVY
+498 SYRLE
-505 AGGAGNDNDGDAKD
+505 KIKQI
-519 GRSGGFVGFNDEGLL
+519 SG
-534 KNNNMYYCDV
+534 
-544 VRGTKDLVGPFS
+544 
-556 GKSELDTV
+556 
-564 YAFNSQEKVEGEN
+564 
-577 NNYRIYRKLD
+577 I
-587 QSLDQIEKNNSIL
+587 
-600 NSSHEKDDA
+600 
-609 SGWDIYTIGHM
+609 
-620 NPVKTFET
+620 
-628 LKNAVLV
+628 
-635 SKGDSVKADLNAY
+635 
-648 ESSAKAVLM
+648 
-657 SDTKTTLNTGESDTP
+657 
-672 EPSESQDPCDENIKL
+672 
-687 TINKVWKDLNN
+687 N
-698 FDHSRPNSITVT
+698 FDN
-710 ISRTWKDKAGNE
+710 ANE
-722 KTETV
+722 V
-727 PRYESYKIEGSSD
+727 LAVSNGLIIYKMLKEIE
-740 KSKWQKVIK
+740 
-749 ELPAYTTDG
+749 
-758 DEIYYYTYSIT
+758 
-769 EAKVDGYTT
+769 
-778 TIDKSQDGFTFTIT
+778 
-792 NRHFPGLPDTG
+792 
-803 GYGSYL
+803 
-809 IYLIAVL
+809 
-816 LFLVYFVMRYKK
+816 
-828 CKENKKAE
+828 
-836 KL
+836 

>member
-110 LVEIPGDFD
+110 LVEISEDSY

-125 HVMIQVFDKDTARL
+125 YVMIQVFDKDTARL

-145 HDSFNS
+145 HDSFNT

-176 PVVLYYGNLNCM
+176 PVVLYYGDLNCM

-230 KFAILSEVEVYITIT
+230 KFAILSEVEIYITIT

-269 FLSEFAQDEVKK
+269 FLSEFAQNEVKK
-281 KYQRDIV
+281 TYQRDLI

-331 YTKEQLQEVGVIVGE
+331 YTKEQLHEVGVIEGE
-346 LMYLLP
+346 LMHLLP

-360 DQIVMIQQVDSN
+360 DQIVMIQQVDSD
-372 QTELEYQKEMEEVED
+372 QTELEYQKEMEEIEE

-415 LKESYHE
+415 LKESYQE

-466 RYIPETLKKSN
+466 RYIPETLKKLYLYDDEHKGE
-477 ISVSLI
+477 LI
-483 KANRTKITDSNVYGI
+483 TTLQMYLRNNQSIKKTADAMFVHYRTI
-498 SYGYDVY
+498 SYRLE
-505 AGGAGNDNDGDAKD
+505 KIKQI
-519 GRSGGFVGFNDEGLL
+519 SG
-534 KNNNMYYCDV
+534 
-544 VRGTKDLVGPFS
+544 
-556 GKSELDTV
+556 
-564 YAFNSQEKVEGEN
+564 
-577 NNYRIYRKLD
+577 I
-587 QSLDQIEKNNSIL
+587 
-600 NSSHEKDDA
+600 
-609 SGWDIYTIGHM
+609 
-620 NPVKTFET
+620 
-628 LKNAVLV
+628 
-635 SKGDSVKADLNAY
+635 
-648 ESSAKAVLM
+648 
-657 SDTKTTLNTGESDTP
+657 
-672 EPSESQDPCDENIKL
+672 
-687 TINKVWKDLNN
+687 N
-698 FDHSRPNSITVT
+698 FDN
-710 ISRTWKDKAGNE
+710 ANE
-722 KTETV
+722 V
-727 PRYESYKIEGSSD
+727 LAVSNGLIIYKMLKEIE
-740 KSKWQKVIK
+740 
-749 ELPAYTTDG
+749 
-758 DEIYYYTYSIT
+758 
-769 EAKVDGYTT
+769 
-778 TIDKSQDGFTFTIT
+778 
-792 NRHFPGLPDTG
+792 
-803 GYGSYL
+803 
-809 IYLIAVL
+809 
-816 LFLVYFVMRYKK
+816 
-828 CKENKKAE
+828 
-836 KL
+836 

>member
-54 SFQVYLSCS
+54 SFQVYLSCN

-110 LVEIPGDFD
+110 LVEISEDLY

-125 HVMIQVFDKDTARL
+125 YVIMQVFDKATARL

-145 HDSFNS
+145 HDNFNT
-151 FILKNNGSSNTASD
+151 FILNNNGSCNTASN
-165 IIKFLSIMIEN
+165 IIKFLSVMIEN

-230 KFAILSEVEVYITIT
+230 KFAILNEMEIYITIT

-466 RYIPETLKKSN
+466 RYIPETLKKLYLYDDEHKGE
-477 ISVSLI
+477 LI
-483 KANRTKITDSNVYGI
+483 TTLQMYLRNNQSIKKTAGAMFVHYRTI
-498 SYGYDVY
+498 SYRLE
-505 AGGAGNDNDGDAKD
+505 KIKQI
-519 GRSGGFVGFNDEGLL
+519 SGINF
-534 KNNNMYYCDV
+534 
-544 VRGTKDLVGPFS
+544 
-556 GKSELDTV
+556 
-564 YAFNSQEKVEGEN
+564 
-577 NNYRIYRKLD
+577 
-587 QSLDQIEKNNSIL
+587 
-600 NSSHEKDDA
+600 DDA
-609 SGWDIYTIGHM
+609 NEVLAVSNGLIIYKM
-620 NPVKTFET
+620 
-628 LKNAVLV
+628 LK
-635 SKGDSVKADLNAY
+635 
-648 ESSAKAVLM
+648 E
-657 SDTKTTLNTGESDTP
+657 
-672 EPSESQDPCDENIKL
+672 
-687 TINKVWKDLNN
+687 
-698 FDHSRPNSITVT
+698 
-710 ISRTWKDKAGNE
+710 
-722 KTETV
+722 
-727 PRYESYKIEGSSD
+727 IE
-740 KSKWQKVIK
+740 
-749 ELPAYTTDG
+749 
-758 DEIYYYTYSIT
+758 
-769 EAKVDGYTT
+769 
-778 TIDKSQDGFTFTIT
+778 
-792 NRHFPGLPDTG
+792 
-803 GYGSYL
+803 
-809 IYLIAVL
+809 
-816 LFLVYFVMRYKK
+816 
-828 CKENKKAE
+828 
-836 KL
+836 

>member
-54 SFQVYLSCS
+54 SFQVYLSCN
-63 DREVEQHFE
+63 DREVKQHFE

-110 LVEIPGDFD
+110 LVEISEDSY

-125 HVMIQVFDKDTARL
+125 YVIMQVFDKDTARL

-145 HDSFNS
+145 HDNFNT

-165 IIKFLSIMIEN
+165 IIRFLSIMIEN

-230 KFAILSEVEVYITIT
+230 KFAILSEVEIYITIT

-281 KYQRDIV
+281 KYQRDLI

-316 RVVDFHTIKKNVQRK
+316 RVVDFHTITKNVQRK
-331 YTKEQLQEVGVIVGE
+331 YTKEQLHEVGVIVGE
-346 LMYLLP
+346 LMHLLP

-466 RYIPETLKKSN
+466 RYIPETLKKLYLYDDEHKGE
-477 ISVSLI
+477 LI
-483 KANRTKITDSNVYGI
+483 TTLQMYLRNNQSIKKTADAMFVHYRTI
-498 SYGYDVY
+498 SYRLE
-505 AGGAGNDNDGDAKD
+505 KIKQI
-519 GRSGGFVGFNDEGLL
+519 SGINF
-534 KNNNMYYCDV
+534 
-544 VRGTKDLVGPFS
+544 
-556 GKSELDTV
+556 
-564 YAFNSQEKVEGEN
+564 
-577 NNYRIYRKLD
+577 
-587 QSLDQIEKNNSIL
+587 
-600 NSSHEKDDA
+600 DDA
-609 SGWDIYTIGHM
+609 TEVLAVSNGLIIYKM
-620 NPVKTFET
+620 
-628 LKNAVLV
+628 LK
-635 SKGDSVKADLNAY
+635 
-648 ESSAKAVLM
+648 E
-657 SDTKTTLNTGESDTP
+657 
-672 EPSESQDPCDENIKL
+672 
-687 TINKVWKDLNN
+687 
-698 FDHSRPNSITVT
+698 
-710 ISRTWKDKAGNE
+710 
-722 KTETV
+722 
-727 PRYESYKIEGSSD
+727 IE
-740 KSKWQKVIK
+740 
-749 ELPAYTTDG
+749 
-758 DEIYYYTYSIT
+758 
-769 EAKVDGYTT
+769 
-778 TIDKSQDGFTFTIT
+778 
-792 NRHFPGLPDTG
+792 
-803 GYGSYL
+803 
-809 IYLIAVL
+809 
-816 LFLVYFVMRYKK
+816 
-828 CKENKKAE
+828 
-836 KL
+836 

>member
-110 LVEIPGDFD
+110 LVEISEDSY

-125 HVMIQVFDKDTARL
+125 YVMIQVFDKDTARL

-145 HDSFNS
+145 HDSFNT

-230 KFAILSEVEVYITIT
+230 KFAILSEVEIYITIT

-281 KYQRDIV
+281 KYQRDII

-331 YTKEQLQEVGVIVGE
+331 YTKEQLHEVGVIEGE
-346 LMYLLP
+346 LMHLLP

-466 RYIPETLKKSN
+466 RYIPETLKKLYLYDDEHKGE
-477 ISVSLI
+477 LI
-483 KANRTKITDSNVYGI
+483 TTLQMYLRNNQSIKKTADAMFVHYRTI
-498 SYGYDVY
+498 SYRLE
-505 AGGAGNDNDGDAKD
+505 KIKQI
-519 GRSGGFVGFNDEGLL
+519 SG
-534 KNNNMYYCDV
+534 
-544 VRGTKDLVGPFS
+544 
-556 GKSELDTV
+556 
-564 YAFNSQEKVEGEN
+564 
-577 NNYRIYRKLD
+577 I
-587 QSLDQIEKNNSIL
+587 
-600 NSSHEKDDA
+600 
-609 SGWDIYTIGHM
+609 
-620 NPVKTFET
+620 
-628 LKNAVLV
+628 
-635 SKGDSVKADLNAY
+635 
-648 ESSAKAVLM
+648 
-657 SDTKTTLNTGESDTP
+657 
-672 EPSESQDPCDENIKL
+672 
-687 TINKVWKDLNN
+687 N
-698 FDHSRPNSITVT
+698 FDN
-710 ISRTWKDKAGNE
+710 ANE
-722 KTETV
+722 V
-727 PRYESYKIEGSSD
+727 LAVSNGLIIYKMLKEIE
-740 KSKWQKVIK
+740 
-749 ELPAYTTDG
+749 
-758 DEIYYYTYSIT
+758 
-769 EAKVDGYTT
+769 
-778 TIDKSQDGFTFTIT
+778 
-792 NRHFPGLPDTG
+792 
-803 GYGSYL
+803 
-809 IYLIAVL
+809 
-816 LFLVYFVMRYKK
+816 
-828 CKENKKAE
+828 
-836 KL
+836 

>member
-48 GEILIT
+48 GEILMT

-110 LVEIPGDFD
+110 LVEISEDSY

-125 HVMIQVFDKDTARL
+125 YVMIQVFDKDTARL

-145 HDSFNS
+145 HDSFNT

-230 KFAILSEVEVYITIT
+230 KFAILSEVEIYITIT

-301 TEAAA
+301 TEAAL

-316 RVVDFHTIKKNVQRK
+316 RVVDFHTIKKNAQRK

-466 RYIPETLKKSN
+466 RYIPETLKKLYLYDDEHKGE
-477 ISVSLI
+477 LI
-483 KANRTKITDSNVYGI
+483 TTLQMYLRNNQSIKKTAGAMFVHYRTI
-498 SYGYDVY
+498 SYRLE
-505 AGGAGNDNDGDAKD
+505 KIKQI
-519 GRSGGFVGFNDEGLL
+519 SG
-534 KNNNMYYCDV
+534 
-544 VRGTKDLVGPFS
+544 
-556 GKSELDTV
+556 
-564 YAFNSQEKVEGEN
+564 
-577 NNYRIYRKLD
+577 I
-587 QSLDQIEKNNSIL
+587 
-600 NSSHEKDDA
+600 
-609 SGWDIYTIGHM
+609 
-620 NPVKTFET
+620 
-628 LKNAVLV
+628 
-635 SKGDSVKADLNAY
+635 
-648 ESSAKAVLM
+648 
-657 SDTKTTLNTGESDTP
+657 
-672 EPSESQDPCDENIKL
+672 
-687 TINKVWKDLNN
+687 N
-698 FDHSRPNSITVT
+698 FDN
-710 ISRTWKDKAGNE
+710 ANE
-722 KTETV
+722 V
-727 PRYESYKIEGSSD
+727 LAVSNGLIIYKMLKEIE
-740 KSKWQKVIK
+740 
-749 ELPAYTTDG
+749 
-758 DEIYYYTYSIT
+758 
-769 EAKVDGYTT
+769 
-778 TIDKSQDGFTFTIT
+778 
-792 NRHFPGLPDTG
+792 
-803 GYGSYL
+803 
-809 IYLIAVL
+809 
-816 LFLVYFVMRYKK
+816 
-828 CKENKKAE
+828 
-836 KL
+836 

>member
-110 LVEIPGDFD
+110 LVEISEDSY

-125 HVMIQVFDKDTARL
+125 YVMIQVFDKDTARL

-145 HDSFNS
+145 HDSFNT

-176 PVVLYYGNLNCM
+176 PVVLYYGDLNCM

-269 FLSEFAQDEVKK
+269 FLSEFAQNEVKK
-281 KYQRDIV
+281 TYQRDLI

-316 RVVDFHTIKKNVQRK
+316 RVVDFHTITKNVQRK
-331 YTKEQLQEVGVIVGE
+331 YTKEQLHEVGVIEGE
-346 LMYLLP
+346 LMHLLP

-415 LKESYHE
+415 LKESYYE
-422 ASRAIKYIDI
+422 ASQAIKYIEI
-432 IRLVTGDKNKSVVHY
+432 IRQVTGDKNKSVVQY

-453 QIFGEIDDVTELE
+453 QIFGKVDDMTELE
-466 RYIPETLKKSN
+466 RCIPETLKKLYLYDDEHKGE
-477 ISVSLI
+477 LI
-483 KANRTKITDSNVYGI
+483 TTLQMYLRNNQSIKKTASAMFVHYRTI
-498 SYGYDVY
+498 SYRLE
-505 AGGAGNDNDGDAKD
+505 KIKQI
-519 GRSGGFVGFNDEGLL
+519 SG
-534 KNNNMYYCDV
+534 
-544 VRGTKDLVGPFS
+544 
-556 GKSELDTV
+556 
-564 YAFNSQEKVEGEN
+564 
-577 NNYRIYRKLD
+577 I
-587 QSLDQIEKNNSIL
+587 
-600 NSSHEKDDA
+600 
-609 SGWDIYTIGHM
+609 
-620 NPVKTFET
+620 
-628 LKNAVLV
+628 
-635 SKGDSVKADLNAY
+635 
-648 ESSAKAVLM
+648 
-657 SDTKTTLNTGESDTP
+657 
-672 EPSESQDPCDENIKL
+672 
-687 TINKVWKDLNN
+687 N
-698 FDHSRPNSITVT
+698 FDN
-710 ISRTWKDKAGNE
+710 ANE
-722 KTETV
+722 V
-727 PRYESYKIEGSSD
+727 LAVSNGLIIYKMLKEIE
-740 KSKWQKVIK
+740 
-749 ELPAYTTDG
+749 
-758 DEIYYYTYSIT
+758 
-769 EAKVDGYTT
+769 
-778 TIDKSQDGFTFTIT
+778 
-792 NRHFPGLPDTG
+792 
-803 GYGSYL
+803 
-809 IYLIAVL
+809 
-816 LFLVYFVMRYKK
+816 
-828 CKENKKAE
+828 
-836 KL
+836 

>member
-1 MAYTVRKL
+1 MGYTVRKL

-110 LVEIPGDFD
+110 LVEISEDSY

-125 HVMIQVFDKDTARL
+125 YVIMQVFDKDTARL

-145 HDSFNS
+145 HDNFNT
-151 FILKNNGSSNTASD
+151 FILNNNGSCNTASD
-165 IIKFLSIMIEN
+165 IIKFLSVMIEN

-230 KFAILSEVEVYITIT
+230 KFAILNEMEIYITIT

-281 KYQRDIV
+281 KYQRDII

-316 RVVDFHTIKKNVQRK
+316 RVVDFHTITKNVQRK
-331 YTKEQLQEVGVIVGE
+331 YTKEQLHEVGVIEGE
-346 LMYLLP
+346 LMHLLP

-372 QTELEYQKEMEEVED
+372 QTELEYQKEMEEIEE

-409 VEGYQR
+409 VEEYQR
-415 LKESYHE
+415 LKESYYE
-422 ASRAIKYIDI
+422 ASQAIKYIEI

-453 QIFGEIDDVTELE
+453 QIFGKVDDMTELE
-466 RYIPETLKKSN
+466 RCIPETLKKLYLYDDEHKGE
-477 ISVSLI
+477 LI
-483 KANRTKITDSNVYGI
+483 TTLQMYLRNKQSIRKTADAMFVHYRTI
-498 SYGYDVY
+498 SYRLE
-505 AGGAGNDNDGDAKD
+505 KIKQI
-519 GRSGGFVGFNDEGLL
+519 SG
-534 KNNNMYYCDV
+534 
-544 VRGTKDLVGPFS
+544 
-556 GKSELDTV
+556 
-564 YAFNSQEKVEGEN
+564 
-577 NNYRIYRKLD
+577 I
-587 QSLDQIEKNNSIL
+587 
-600 NSSHEKDDA
+600 
-609 SGWDIYTIGHM
+609 
-620 NPVKTFET
+620 
-628 LKNAVLV
+628 
-635 SKGDSVKADLNAY
+635 
-648 ESSAKAVLM
+648 
-657 SDTKTTLNTGESDTP
+657 
-672 EPSESQDPCDENIKL
+672 
-687 TINKVWKDLNN
+687 N
-698 FDHSRPNSITVT
+698 FDN
-710 ISRTWKDKAGNE
+710 ANE
-722 KTETV
+722 V
-727 PRYESYKIEGSSD
+727 LAVSNGLIIYKMLKEIE
-740 KSKWQKVIK
+740 
-749 ELPAYTTDG
+749 
-758 DEIYYYTYSIT
+758 
-769 EAKVDGYTT
+769 
-778 TIDKSQDGFTFTIT
+778 
-792 NRHFPGLPDTG
+792 
-803 GYGSYL
+803 
-809 IYLIAVL
+809 
-816 LFLVYFVMRYKK
+816 
-828 CKENKKAE
+828 
-836 KL
+836 

>member
-9 LESEQFP
+9 LKSEQFP

-54 SFQVYLSCS
+54 SFQVYLSCN

-110 LVEIPGDFD
+110 LVEISEDSY

-125 HVMIQVFDKDTARL
+125 YVIMQVFDKDTARL

-145 HDSFNS
+145 HDSFNA

-176 PVVLYYGNLNCM
+176 PVVLYYGDLNCM

-219 QMKGSCVQYVV
+219 QMKGSRVQYVV
-230 KFAILSEVEVYITIT
+230 KFAILNEVEIYITIT

-269 FLSEFAQDEVKK
+269 FLSEFAQNEVKK
-281 KYQRDIV
+281 KYQRDLI

-331 YTKEQLQEVGVIVGE
+331 YTKEQLHEVGVIVGE
-346 LMYLLP
+346 LMHLLP

-360 DQIVMIQQVDSN
+360 DQIVMIQQVNSD
-372 QTELEYQKEMEEVED
+372 QTELEYQKEMEEVKD

-415 LKESYHE
+415 LKESYYE
-422 ASRAIKYIDI
+422 ASQAIKYIEI

-453 QIFGEIDDVTELE
+453 QIFGKVDDMTELE
-466 RYIPETLKKSN
+466 RCIPETLKKLYLYDDEHKGE
-477 ISVSLI
+477 LI
-483 KANRTKITDSNVYGI
+483 TTLQMYLRNNQSIKKTAGAMFVHYRTI
-498 SYGYDVY
+498 SYRLE
-505 AGGAGNDNDGDAKD
+505 KIKQI
-519 GRSGGFVGFNDEGLL
+519 SG
-534 KNNNMYYCDV
+534 
-544 VRGTKDLVGPFS
+544 
-556 GKSELDTV
+556 
-564 YAFNSQEKVEGEN
+564 
-577 NNYRIYRKLD
+577 I
-587 QSLDQIEKNNSIL
+587 
-600 NSSHEKDDA
+600 
-609 SGWDIYTIGHM
+609 
-620 NPVKTFET
+620 
-628 LKNAVLV
+628 
-635 SKGDSVKADLNAY
+635 
-648 ESSAKAVLM
+648 
-657 SDTKTTLNTGESDTP
+657 
-672 EPSESQDPCDENIKL
+672 
-687 TINKVWKDLNN
+687 N
-698 FDHSRPNSITVT
+698 FDN
-710 ISRTWKDKAGNE
+710 ANE
-722 KTETV
+722 V
-727 PRYESYKIEGSSD
+727 LAVSNGLIIYKMLKEIE
-740 KSKWQKVIK
+740 
-749 ELPAYTTDG
+749 
-758 DEIYYYTYSIT
+758 
-769 EAKVDGYTT
+769 
-778 TIDKSQDGFTFTIT
+778 
-792 NRHFPGLPDTG
+792 
-803 GYGSYL
+803 
-809 IYLIAVL
+809 
-816 LFLVYFVMRYKK
+816 
-828 CKENKKAE
+828 
-836 KL
+836 